1 MITRAFVIYAPTATA
16 ERYQS
21 QHTKT
26 GWIEECPDIHI
37 LASIISGMPESSLP
51 PPILV
56 QRQSELPRL
65 VNELSRQPVIA
76 VDTESNSLHAYRE
89 RVCLIQF
96 SIPGNDYLVD
106 PLAISDL
113 TPLAGV
119 FDSRNTTKVLY
130 GAEYD
135 VISLKRDF
143 GFQFANLFDV
153 RMAIRTLGGEDTSL
167 QKLLEKEFSVT
178 LNKRYQRADW
188 GKRPLTPVLLNYARL
203 DTHYLLPLHRR
214 LGPTLRKAGRWDE
227 MAEACAYVTM
237 LKPPSNSFDPQGFWQ
252 IHHAR
257 KLSPRQAAVLR
268 DLWSFRDGVARRR
281 DVPLFKVLEDK
292 ILLSIA
298 QAMPQDHTELQ
309 DVTGMTPG
317 LLRRYS
323 RQLLEVVERGSKTPP
338 AHPPR
343 HKRTPYS
350 ILSRYESLRR
360 WRKKVAERRGL
371 SSDIIMP
378 RDVLWSIAHNAPTS
392 LEELRNLILPLEWRF
407 QEYGQEILTLLEE

>member
-1 MITRAFVIYAPTATA
+1 MSFATQIYKL
-16 ERYQS
+16 Y
-21 QHTKT
+21 
-26 GWIEECPDIHI
+26 EEFPNNHI
-37 LASIISGMPESSLP
+37 MASIISRMPESSLL

-106 PLAISDL
+106 PLAITDL
-113 TPLAGV
+113 TPLSSV
-119 FDSRNTTKVLY
+119 FDSSGITKVLY

-143 GFQFANLFDV
+143 GFQIANLFDV

-167 QKLLEKEFSVT
+167 QKLLEKEFGVH
-178 LNKRYQRADW
+178 LKKRYQRADW
-188 GKRPLTPVLLNYARL
+188 GKRPLTPALLSYASL
-203 DTHYLLPLHRR
+203 DTHYLLPLHQR
-214 LGPTLRKAGRWDE
+214 LGPTLREAGRWDE
-227 MAEACAYVTM
+227 MTEACAYVAM

-257 KLSPRQAAVLR
+257 KLGPRQAAVLR
-268 DLWSFRDGVARRR
+268 ELWSFRDGVARRR
-281 DVPLFKVLEDK
+281 DVPLFKVLDDK

-298 QAMPQDHTELQ
+298 QAIPQDHRELQ
-309 DVTGMTPG
+309 DVSGMTPG
-317 LLRRYS
+317 LLRRYG
-323 RQLLEVVERGSKTPP
+323 RRLLEVVERASKTAP

-343 HKRTPYS
+343 HKRTPHS
-350 ILSRYESLRR
+350 VHSRYERLRR
-360 WRKKVAERRGL
+360 WRKQVAERRGL
-371 SSDIIMP
+371 SSDIVMP
-378 RDVLWSIAHNAPTS
+378 RDMLWSIAHNAPS
-392 LEELRNLILPLEWRF
+392 SRQQLHKLLLPLEWRF
-407 QEYGQEILTLLEE
+407 QEYGDEILTLVEK

>member
-1 MITRAFVIYAPTATA
+1 
-16 ERYQS
+16 
-21 QHTKT
+21 
-26 GWIEECPDIHI
+26 
-37 LASIISGMPESSLP
+37 MPESSLP

-113 TPLAGV
+113 TPLASV
-119 FDSRNTTKVLY
+119 FDSREIAKVLY

-143 GFQFANLFDV
+143 DFQFANLFDA

-167 QKLLEKEFSVT
+167 QNLLEKEFGVH

-188 GKRPLTPVLLNYARL
+188 GKRPLTPALLNYARL

-214 LGPTLRKAGRWDE
+214 LGPTLREAGRWDE
-227 MAEACAYVTM
+227 MAEACAYVAM

-257 KLSPRQAAVLR
+257 KLSSRQAAVLSE
-268 DLWSFRDGVARRR
+268 LWSFRDGNARRR

-292 ILLSIA
+292 VLFSIA
-298 QAMPQDHTELQ
+298 KAMPQDHTELEE
-309 DVTGMTPG
+309 VAGMTPG
-317 LLRRYS
+317 LLRRH
-323 RQLLEVVERGSKTPP
+323 RRRLLEVVERGSKTAP

-350 ILSRYESLRR
+350 IHSRYERLRR
-360 WRKKVAERRGL
+360 WRKQVAERRGL
-371 SSDIIMP
+371 SSDIVMP
-378 RDVLWSIAHNAPTS
+378 RDMLWSIAHNAPS
-392 LEELRNLILPLEWRF
+392 NRQQLRKLLLPLEWRF
-407 QEYGQEILTLLEE
+407 QEYGDEILGLIEE